1 MTKDDLK
8 AQITELRAALMG
20 LLATAPLVTAWEGQ
34 TQRDHYVEAR
44 MDAWAVLE
52 RTKESD
58 K

>member
-1 MTKDDLK
+1 MTKDELK
-8 AQITELRAALMG
+8 AQITELRAVLMG
-20 LLATAPLVTAWEGQ
+20 LLATAPLVTEWEGQ

-52 RTKESD
+52 RTKERD